1 MAHQNHIVDR
11 LTNRLSTIL
20 PEHIREDAPIF
31 ESFLSSYFEYL
42 ESEIIVIEDEQVLT
56 AIQLEDGTV
65 IGDGNLVTEDS
76 SDLLS
81 NRILIPRVEP
91 TDAEESEPIVKGE
104 YIYGKNN
111 GSVAKVKVR
120 QGNVIIVDTVSG
132 TGFAVGETIE
142 GRDGGQTAIVK
153 T

>member
-42 ESEIIVIEDEQVLT
+42 ESEIIVIEDEQVLS

-91 TDAEESEPIVKGE
+91 TDAEESERRQSEVKE
-104 YIYGKNN
+104 KILEL
-111 GSVAKVKVR
+111 
-120 QGNVIIVDTVSG
+120 IWI
-132 TGFAVGETIE
+132 FF
-142 GRDGGQTAIVK
+142 
-153 T
+153 